1 MKSVFLRLQ
10 VSIYGE
16 NIKSVFFE
24 SKYMQIRTKYSIG
37 IRFCISP
44 YHTRNTD
51 KYEYFRVRILTYF
64 TQRVVIFRENYE
76 FEFQII

>member
-16 NIKSVFFE
+16 NIKSVFSE

-44 YHTRNTD
+44 YYTRNTD
-51 KYEYFRVRILTYF
+51 KYEYFEVRILTYF
-64 TQRVVIFRENYE
+64 TQCKGVLV
-76 FEFQII
+76 